1 MVRKFSLKTVKT
13 GISGLDILLGGG
25 VPTGNLILLSGVCGT
40 GKTTLGMQYLVSG
53 AKKGENGV
61 FISMEED
68 LERLK
73 NYAMLFGWDVEKLEK
88 EKKLAFLQM
97 GLLKWKEIYK
107 LESFFQR
114 IKETIEKVKA
124 KRLVLDSLSVLGY
137 HIRESFELRRVAF
150 FLGKMLKEADCTAL
164 VISEVPEGSNK
175 LSSFGVEEYVADGVI
190 LLQFL
195 EVGERLIRTIVV
207 RKMRGMEHSTKIC
220 PMRITSKGM
229 EVFPAQ
235 EIFGPKNR

>member
-1 MVRKFSLKTVKT
+1 MERRSSLKVTKT
-13 GISGLDILLGGG
+13 GIKGLDVLLGGG
-25 VPTGNLILLSGVCGT
+25 IPEGNLILLSGVCGT
-40 GKTTLGMQYLVSG
+40 GKTTMSMQYLVSG
-53 AKKGENGV
+53 AEKGENGV
-61 FISMEED
+61 FVSMEED

-73 NYAMLFGWDVEKLEK
+73 NYAMLFGWDVDKLEK
-88 EKKLAFLQM
+88 ENKLAFLQM

-114 IKETIEKVKA
+114 IKEAIEKVKA

-137 HIRESFELRRVAF
+137 HIRESFELRRIAF
-150 FLGKMLKEADCTAL
+150 FLGKMLKDAGCTAL
-164 VISEVPEGSNK
+164 VISEIPEGSNK

-190 LLQFL
+190 LLRLL
-195 EVGERLIRTIVV
+195 EVGERLVRAIVV

-220 PMRITSKGM
+220 PMRITKKGM

-235 EIFGPKNR
+235 EIFGSKK